1 MKTRTNTNGNRKM
14 YVAYYRVSTK
24 KQGLGLEAQ
33 RTIAQQYTTANEGE
47 IVSEY
52 SEKESAKGSNNNN
65 RKELYKAMQE
75 CKRTGATL
83 LIAKL
88 DRLSRDVEFIAHLQN
103 DSSINFCACDL
114 PEFNTLTLY
123 IFAALAQHERELIS
137 SRTKAAL
144 RVKKEKGAK
153 LGAHNGV
160 SHIYGKEDRVKAAEA
175 KRENAKENEN
185 SRKAWHFAEYRILCG
200 VTYKTIADELNSEH
214 YPTPKGSGVW
224 RGNMVK
230 RLEARF
236 KN

>member
-1 MKTRTNTNGNRKM
+1 MEKQKH

-33 RTIAQQYTTANEGE
+33 RTIAQQYSTANNGV
-47 IVSEY
+47 ILSEY
-52 SEKESAKGSNNNN
+52 SEKESAKGSNTAK
-65 RKELYKAMQE
+65 RKELFKAMDE
-75 CKRTGATL
+75 CRRTGATL

-123 IFAALAQHERELIS
+123 IFASMAQHERELIS
-137 SRTKAAL
+137 SRTKSAL
-144 RVKKEKGAK
+144 KVKKDQGAK
-153 LGAHNGV
+153 LGANNGT
-160 SHIYGKEDRVKAAEA
+160 SHVYNTADRVKASQV

-185 SRKAWHFAEYRILCG
+185 SRKAWHYAEYRIICG
-200 VTYKTIADELNSEH
+200 VTYKAIADELNNEH
-214 YPTPKGSGVW
+214 YPTPNGNGVW